1 MPAIEKILVPSD
13 LSPEGDCAF
22 EHARFLAGRFEASLT
37 LYHAVQVP
45 DHAYAH
51 WAFAH
56 GHEIWVRAEAAAREA
71 LARRAEGLAVKHE
84 VVVERAV
91 SAPRAVLALIR
102 SLRPDVTVM
111 ATHGREGLR
120 HLLLGSVTE
129 KVFRTAGRPVLCV
142 REPAHG
148 ARLPYRRILVPTD
161 VSLASR
167 LAFPMAALLARS
179 LGAEIVGVYVVPET
193 TASSLVGVPHA
204 EPVVVPTEA
213 ALWKFLE
220 DDFAGLAVTAQVHRG
235 TIWDRIVHT
244 ASVEKADLIVMATR
258 GHDSLGDTVM
268 GSNTERVVRHSP
280 CPVLVA

>member
-1 MPAIEKILVPSD
+1 MPAIEKILFPSD

-22 EHARFLAGRFEASLT
+22 EHARFLAGRFGASLT

-56 GHEIWVRAEAAAREA
+56 GHEIWVRAEAAARES
-71 LARRAEGLAVKHE
+71 LAHRAEGLTVKHDL
-84 VVVERAV
+84 VVERAV
-91 SAPRAVLALIR
+91 SAHRAVLALIR
-102 SLRPDVTVM
+102 SLKPDVTVM
-111 ATHGREGLR
+111 ATHGRDGLG

-129 KVFRTAGRPVLCV
+129 KVFRGAGRPVLCV

-161 VSLASR
+161 LSLASR

-179 LGAEIVGVYVVPET
+179 LGAEILGVYAVPEPAA
-193 TASSLVGVPHA
+193 ASLMGFPQA

-213 ALWKFLE
+213 ALWKFLQE
-220 DDFAGLAVTAQVHRG
+220 DFAGLDVTAQVHRG
-235 TIWDRIVHT
+235 TTWDRIVQT
-244 ASVEKADLIVMATR
+244 ARVEEADLIVMATR
-258 GHDSLGDTVM
+258 GHDSLGDAIM